1 MEAVITGAIAAIIGL
16 VSGQAISVRLSGA
29 KDKDASRIAALEQ
42 TVSTMITREEVQSA
56 FLQVAK
62 IEAEKQKAAM
72 MPPPVPSNVSFE
84 DAVLSR
90 QQNLQKAAFQSDQ
103 MNQQMNQQ
111 LAALQSR
118 LKEIQSGQS

>member
-1 MEAVITGAIAAIIGL
+1 MEAVIAGAIAAVVGL
-16 VSGQAISVRLSGA
+16 VSGQAVSIRLSNTKG
-29 KDKDASRIAALEQ
+29 KDSVRIAALEQ
-42 TVSTMITREEVQSA
+42 SVTQMITREEVQSA

-62 IEAEKQKAAM
+62 IEADKQKAAM
-72 MPPPVPSNVSFE
+72 MAPITPSNVSFE

-90 QQNLQKAAFQSDQ
+90 QKNLQNAAFQSDQ

>member
-16 VSGQAISVRLSGA
+16 ASGQAISIRMSGIKG
-29 KDKDASRIAALEQ
+29 KDDNRIAALEQ

-62 IEAEKQKAAM
+62 IEADKQKAAM

-84 DAVLSR
+84 EAVLSR
-90 QQNLQKAAFQSDQ
+90 QQNLQRAAAQTAQVD
-103 MNQQMNQQ
+103 QQMEQQ
-111 LAALQSR
+111 LAALQQK
-118 LKEIQSGQS
+118 LKQIQG

>member
-16 VSGQAISVRLSGA
+16 ASGQAISVRMSGI
-29 KDKDASRIAALEQ
+29 KGKNDGRIAALEQ

-62 IEAEKQKAAM
+62 IEADKQKAAM
-72 MPPPVPSNVSFE
+72 MPAPVPSNVSFE

-90 QQNLQKAAFQSDQ
+90 QQNLQRAAAQTAQVD
-103 MNQQMNQQ
+103 QQMNQQ
-111 LAALQSR
+111 LAALQQK
-118 LKEIQSGQS
+118 LKEIQG

>member
-16 VSGQAISVRLSGA
+16 ASGQAISVRLSGA
-29 KDKDASRIAALEQ
+29 KGKDANRIAALEQ

-72 MPPPVPSNVSFE
+72 MPPPVPSNISSLNKTFE
-84 DAVLSR
+84 PAPITNIFSSLLHIFKNSI
-90 QQNLQKAAFQSDQ
+90 KS
-103 MNQQMNQQ
+103 
-111 LAALQSR
+111 
-118 LKEIQSGQS
+118 

>member
-16 VSGQAISVRLSGA
+16 ASGQAISIRMSGIKGKDDNRL
-29 KDKDASRIAALEQ
+29 AALEQ

-62 IEAEKQKAAM
+62 IEADKQKAAM

-90 QQNLQKAAFQSDQ
+90 QQNLQRAAAQTNQ
-103 MNQQMNQQ
+103 VNQQMNQQ
-111 LAALQSR
+111 LEALQSR

>member
-16 VSGQAISVRLSGA
+16 ASGQAISIRMSGIKGKDDNRL
-29 KDKDASRIAALEQ
+29 AALEQ

-62 IEAEKQKAAM
+62 IEADKQKAAM

-90 QQNLQKAAFQSDQ
+90 QQNLQRAAAQTAQVD
-103 MNQQMNQQ
+103 QQMEQQ
-111 LAALQSR
+111 LAALQQK
-118 LKEIQSGQS
+118 LKQIQG

>member
-16 VSGQAISVRLSGA
+16 ASGQAISIRMSGIKGKDDNRL
-29 KDKDASRIAALEQ
+29 AALEQ

-62 IEAEKQKAAM
+62 IEADKQKAAM

-90 QQNLQKAAFQSDQ
+90 QQNLQRAAAQSAQVD
-103 MNQQMNQQ
+103 QQMEQQ
-111 LAALQSR
+111 LAALQQK
-118 LKEIQSGQS
+118 LKQIQG

>member
-16 VSGQAISVRLSGA
+16 ASGQAISVRMSGI
-29 KDKDASRIAALEQ
+29 KGKTDGRIAALEQ

-62 IEAEKQKAAM
+62 IEADKQKAAM
-72 MPPPVPSNVSFE
+72 MPAPVPSNVSFE

-90 QQNLQKAAFQSDQ
+90 QQNLQRAAAQTAQVD
-103 MNQQMNQQ
+103 QQMNQQ
-111 LAALQSR
+111 LAALQQK
-118 LKEIQSGQS
+118 LKEIQG

>member
-16 VSGQAISVRLSGA
+16 ASGQAISVRLSGA
-29 KDKDASRIAALEQ
+29 KSKDASRIAALEQ

-72 MPPPVPSNVSFE
+72 TPPPIPSNVSFE
-84 DAVLSR
+84 EAVLNR
-90 QQNLQKAAFQSDQ
+90 QQNLQRAAAQTDQ
-103 MNQQMNQQ
+103 VNQQMNQQ

>member
-16 VSGQAISVRLSGA
+16 ASGQAISIRMSGIKGKDDNRL
-29 KDKDASRIAALEQ
+29 AALEQ

-62 IEAEKQKAAM
+62 IEADKQKAAM
-72 MPPPVPSNVSFE
+72 MPPPVPSNMSFE

-90 QQNLQKAAFQSDQ
+90 QQNLQRAAAQTNQ
-103 MNQQMNQQ
+103 VNQQMNQQ
-111 LAALQSR
+111 LEALQSR

>member
-16 VSGQAISVRLSGA
+16 ASGQAISVRMSGI
-29 KDKDASRIAALEQ
+29 KGKNDGRIAALEQ

-62 IEAEKQKAAM
+62 IEADKQKAAM

-90 QQNLQKAAFQSDQ
+90 QQNLQRAAAQSAQVD
-103 MNQQMNQQ
+103 QQMEQQ
-111 LAALQSR
+111 LAALQQK
-118 LKEIQSGQS
+118 LKQIQG

>member
-16 VSGQAISVRLSGA
+16 ASGQAISIRMSGIKGKDDNRL
-29 KDKDASRIAALEQ
+29 AALEQ

-62 IEAEKQKAAM
+62 IEADKQKAAM
-72 MPPPVPSNVSFE
+72 MPPPVPSNMSFE

-90 QQNLQKAAFQSDQ
+90 QQNLQRAAAQTAQVD
-103 MNQQMNQQ
+103 QQMEQQ
-111 LAALQSR
+111 LAALQQK
-118 LKEIQSGQS
+118 LKQIQG